1 MLGQTITMH
10 SVTDITMH
18 DVTWVYPETL
28 FSIIYNFL
36 TCTWL
41 VDQSV
46 GGFVCLCVCLSDM
59 GDLSQQV

>member
-1 MLGQTITMH
+1 MRRVGGGVVKQKSPLWEGNGYFLKQ
-10 SVTDITMH
+10 
-18 DVTWVYPETL
+18 L
-28 FSIIYNFL
+28 FLIIYNFL

-41 VDQSV
+41 VGQSV